1 MGGDY
6 QIQRGQETRKR
17 RRSFL
22 LKRNWF
28 SDKYNTFK
36 SCASVFLVV
45 VAIAG
50 SLLIIRLVGERRLQ
64 SFLNMLLSFKRK
76 EPKLDL
82 ASKAFVSEN
91 KI

>member
-1 MGGDY
+1 M
-6 QIQRGQETRKR
+6 
-17 RRSFL
+17 
-22 LKRNWF
+22 LKRSSF

-45 VAIAG
+45 AAIAV
-50 SLLIIRLVGERRLQ
+50 SLLIIRLVGEKRLQ
-64 SFLNMLLSFKRK
+64 IFLNMLLSFKRK

-82 ASKAFVSEN
+82 ASEAFVPEN

>member
-1 MGGDY
+1 M
-6 QIQRGQETRKR
+6 RKR
-17 RRSFL
+17 SWL
-22 LKRNWF
+22 

-36 SCASVFLVV
+36 TCASVFLVAT
-45 VAIAG
+45 AIAS

-64 SFLNMLLSFKRK
+64 SFLNMLLSFRRK

-82 ASKAFVSEN
+82 ASEVFVPEN

>member
-1 MGGDY
+1 
-6 QIQRGQETRKR
+6 
-17 RRSFL
+17 L
-22 LKRNWF
+22 LKRSRF

-36 SCASVFLVV
+36 SCASVFLVAA
-45 VAIAG
+45 AIAG

-76 EPKLDL
+76 EPKLDF
-82 ASKAFVSEN
+82 ASEAFVPEN

>member
-1 MGGDY
+1 M
-6 QIQRGQETRKR
+6 
-17 RRSFL
+17 
-22 LKRNWF
+22 LKKSWF

-36 SCASVFLVV
+36 SCASVFLVAA
-45 VAIAG
+45 AIAG

>member
-1 MGGDY
+1 
-6 QIQRGQETRKR
+6 
-17 RRSFL
+17 L
-22 LKRNWF
+22 LKKSWF

-36 SCASVFLVV
+36 SCASVFLVAA
-45 VAIAG
+45 AIAG